1 MSGVGIGPAGAPP
14 RDDLPWLRRRRLR
27 PDVPARQTS
36 GAASAPA
43 AATRTAAS
51 SAASSAGPTGGSSA
65 AGGGTSLDLSGPA
78 PTSGRSAAPAPAA
91 PPASSAPRPAAS
103 SGTSLDL
110 SAPAAAPAGGTS
122 LDLSG
127 PAAGAGGSSGA
138 PLGVSP
144 PARPSAS
151 SSGTSL
157 DLSSP
162 AGPTRHAGA
171 SSASGT
177 SLDLPSAGRTSTPSS
192 ASGTSLDLPSA
203 GRSASSSSGTS
214 LDLSG
219 SSAPSA
225 APSRPA
231 RPRPSAAAGDLVLG
245 YTPDRLAPGGRASL
259 TDDRPTLTL
268 DRLQSGIGV
277 LTVRA
282 AVSEHIGDLRLAAA
296 YRLTT
301 GESSVLD
308 EARGLA
314 VAPPGTSRYV
324 VVAARDSGDVLR
336 VDLRQVR
343 RLERL
348 VVLAF
353 SPSHATLRWG
363 GALLV
368 ETSDGGRVDVAL
380 DREPASGVL
389 VALSVTQVR
398 GELVLRAEDELVHG
412 TFRDAALAYGFT
424 SITWVDPW
432 TPLT

>member
-1 MSGVGIGPAGAPP
+1 MSGVGLGPAGAPP

-27 PDVPARQTS
+27 PDAPVAA
-36 GAASAPA
+36 AASGRS
-43 AATRTAAS
+43 T
-51 SAASSAGPTGGSSA
+51 ASSAGATSAPSAPTGTSLDLAGPSTPVVAPARPPAASSSA
-65 AGGGTSLDLSGPA
+65 GTSLDLSTPSSASTPA
-78 PTSGRSAAPAPAA
+78 P
-91 PPASSAPRPAAS
+91 
-103 SGTSLDL
+103 
-110 SAPAAAPAGGTS
+110 
-122 LDLSG
+122 
-127 PAAGAGGSSGA
+127 
-138 PLGVSP
+138 
-144 PARPSAS
+144 

-162 AGPTRHAGA
+162 ARSSTPAAG
-171 SSASGT
+171 SGT
-177 SLDLPSAGRTSTPSS
+177 SLDLSSAGRPSAG
-192 ASGTSLDLPSA
+192 
-203 GRSASSSSGTS
+203 SSGTS
-214 LDLSG
+214 LDLAPAGRPGAASSG
-219 SSAPSA
+219 GTSLDLPGAA
-225 APSRPA
+225 APTATPTRPA
-231 RPRPSAAAGDLVLG
+231 RPRPSAAAGDLVIG
-245 YTPDRLAPGGRASL
+245 YTSDRLPPGGRVSL

-324 VVAARDSGDVLR
+324 VVAARDGGDVLR
-336 VDLRQVR
+336 LDLRQVR

-353 SPSHATLRWG
+353 SPSGATLRWG

-368 ETSDGGRVDVAL
+368 ETADGGRVDVAL
-380 DREPASGVL
+380 DREPAAGVL
-389 VALSVTQVR
+389 VALSVTQVG

-412 TFRDAALAYGFT
+412 TFRDACVAYGFT
-424 SITWVDPW
+424 SVTWVDPW

>member
-1 MSGVGIGPAGAPP
+1 M
-14 RDDLPWLRRRRLR
+14 
-27 PDVPARQTS
+27 
-36 GAASAPA
+36 
-43 AATRTAAS
+43 
-51 SAASSAGPTGGSSA
+51 
-65 AGGGTSLDLSGPA
+65 
-78 PTSGRSAAPAPAA
+78 
-91 PPASSAPRPAAS
+91 PASPAPRPSAS
-103 SGTSLDL
+103 QGTSLDL
-110 SAPAAAPAGGTS
+110 SAPSSAPAGGTS
-122 LDLSG
+122 LDLS
-127 PAAGAGGSSGA
+127 PSSSSGTSLDL
-138 PLGVSP
+138 PSS
-144 PARPSAS
+144 ARPSAPAS
-151 SSGTSL
+151 ASGTSL

-162 AGPTRHAGA
+162 ARGSSAPAGA
-171 SSASGT
+171 
-177 SLDLPSAGRTSTPSS
+177 
-192 ASGTSLDLPSA
+192 
-203 GRSASSSSGTS
+203 S

-219 SSAPSA
+219 ATTPTA
-225 APSRPA
+225 ASRPV

-245 YTPDRLAPGGRASL
+245 YAPDRLAPGGRASL

-296 YRLTT
+296 YRLAT

-308 EARGLA
+308 EARGLS
-314 VAPPGTSRYV
+314 VAPVGTSRYV
-324 VVAARDSGDVLR
+324 VVAARDHGDVLR
-336 VDLRQVR
+336 LDLRQVR

-353 SPSHATLRWG
+353 SPSGGTLRWG

-368 ETSDGGRVDVAL
+368 ETADGGRVDVAL

-389 VALSVTQVR
+389 VALSITQVA

-412 TFRDAALAYGFT
+412 TFRDACLAYGFT

>member
-1 MSGVGIGPAGAPP
+1 MSGVGLGPAGAPP

-27 PDVPARQTS
+27 PDAPARPTS
-36 GAASAPA
+36 GA
-43 AATRTAAS
+43 
-51 SAASSAGPTGGSSA
+51 SAG
-65 AGGGTSLDLSGPA
+65 
-78 PTSGRSAAPAPAA
+78 PAA
-91 PPASSAPRPAAS
+91 PPSPPRPAAS

-110 SAPAAAPAGGTS
+110 SAPPAAPAGGTS

-127 PAAGAGGSSGA
+127 PAAAGTGGSSGT
-138 PLGVSP
+138 PLDVSTP
-144 PARPSAS
+144 ERPSAP

-157 DLSSP
+157 DLSTP
-162 AGPTRHAGA
+162 AR
-171 SSASGT
+171 
-177 SLDLPSAGRTSTPSS
+177 PSAPSS

-203 GRSASSSSGTS
+203 ARSASASSGTS

-219 SSAPSA
+219 AAAPAA

-231 RPRPSAAAGDLVLG
+231 RPRPSAATGDLVLG

-308 EARGLA
+308 EARGLT
-314 VAPPGTSRYV
+314 VAPVGTSRYV
-324 VVAARDSGDVLR
+324 VVATRDNGDVLR
-336 VDLRQVR
+336 LDLRQVR

-353 SPSHATLRWG
+353 SPSGATLRWG

-368 ETSDGGRVDVAL
+368 ETADGGRVDVAL

-389 VALSVTQVR
+389 VALSITQVA

-424 SITWVDPW
+424 TITWVDPW

>member
-1 MSGVGIGPAGAPP
+1 MSGVGLGPAGAPP

-27 PDVPARQTS
+27 PDAPARPTS
-36 GAASAPA
+36 GA
-43 AATRTAAS
+43 
-51 SAASSAGPTGGSSA
+51 SAG
-65 AGGGTSLDLSGPA
+65 
-78 PTSGRSAAPAPAA
+78 PAA
-91 PPASSAPRPAAS
+91 PPSPTRPAAS

-110 SAPAAAPAGGTS
+110 PAAPATPAGGTS

-127 PAAGAGGSSGA
+127 PAAAGTGGSSGT
-138 PLGVSP
+138 PPDVSTP
-144 PARPSAS
+144 GRPSA
-151 SSGTSL
+151 
-157 DLSSP
+157 P
-162 AGPTRHAGA
+162 

-177 SLDLPSAGRTSTPSS
+177 SLDLSTPARPSAPSS

-203 GRSASSSSGTS
+203 ARSASASSGTS

-219 SSAPSA
+219 SASPVA
-225 APSRPA
+225 APSLPA
-231 RPRPSAAAGDLVLG
+231 RPRPSAATGDLVLG

-308 EARGLA
+308 EARGLT
-314 VAPPGTSRYV
+314 VAPVGTSRYV
-324 VVAARDSGDVLR
+324 VVAARDNGDVLR
-336 VDLRQVR
+336 LDLRQVR

-353 SPSHATLRWG
+353 SPSGATLRWG

-368 ETSDGGRVDVAL
+368 ETADGGRVDVGL

-389 VALSVTQVR
+389 VALSITQVA

-424 SITWVDPW
+424 TITWVDPW